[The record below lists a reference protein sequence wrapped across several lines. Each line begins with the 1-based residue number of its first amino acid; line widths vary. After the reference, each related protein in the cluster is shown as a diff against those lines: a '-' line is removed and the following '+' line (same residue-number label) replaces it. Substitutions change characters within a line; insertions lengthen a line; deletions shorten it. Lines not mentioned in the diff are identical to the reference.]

1 MKNAE
6 AILTLLKLTQPFQV
20 LPETVKLSLV
30 DMFIE
35 HQFSKDTLVYRQNIT
50 DMDGVDLIQEGEY
63 ETFFLDATDHKRLVE
78 IHPSPYCF
86 GGISVL
92 LNRTKALKSV
102 IAKKGT
108 IIYRLPRKNFIEL
121 CNAYEEFFH
130 FFTNSFGRRMLEDEF
145 SHFVK
150 TPASF
155 EESYFAADQLYS
167 RKIEHIVYKDIVA
180 CAAETPIFEVAKT
193 MAKQKVSCIF
203 IKNANNIIGYATD
216 ITLRD
221 NVVANQVPVNHAIVD
236 VMDNPIVSISNQAY
250 LYEAVLMMFRTKS
263 RYLLVEE
270 DGNYIGFLSRNR
282 LLSEQGQSPLVFIQ
296 SVKLAETLDELR
308 EKWNNVP
315 EIIHQL
321 LGRGVNAEI
330 ANQVITTVADSI
342 AVKVIEQVIK
352 DMGEP
357 PAKFVFMVTGS
368 EGRKEQTLMTDQ
380 DNAIIYEDKA
390 NEQRELVREYF
401 LKFASQVSD
410 HLNTI
415 GFSYCTGGYMASN
428 PEWTHSLSHWKNNYK
443 RWIEESIPENA
454 IKFSTFF
461 DCRRLYGDQSII
473 DQLKDFLTIELQ
485 KPNDRFFAFIAKNA
499 LQYEPPLTFFK
510 TIKTQTIGSSEVFNI
525 KKAMTPIVDLVR
537 VYALKNRI
545 YEENTGGRLK
555 ALLTLGIF
563 TQEQY
568 DELHQSYY
576 YLMSIRLKNQAN
588 QIRIA
593 KRSPDNYIPMDSLTK
608 IEKATL
614 KEIFKTIGNF
624 QLGIKL
630 KFTSNIFG

>member
-1 MKNAE
+1 MKNKE
-6 AILTLLKLTQPFQV
+6 VILSLLKVTQPFQV
-20 LPETVKLSLV
+20 LPETVQRSLV
-30 DMFIE
+30 DMFHE
-35 HQFSKDTLVYRQNIT
+35 HRFSKDTLVYRQHVT
-50 DMDGVDLIQEGEY
+50 DMDGVDLIEQGEY
-63 ETFFLDATDHKRLVE
+63 ETFFLDNADHKRVIE
-78 IHPSPYCF
+78 IHQCPYCF

-108 IIYRLPRKNFIEL
+108 VIYRLPRKNFIEL
-121 CNAYEEFFH
+121 CNSNDEFFQ
-130 FFTNSFGRRMLEDEF
+130 FFTNSFGRRMLDEEF

-150 TPASF
+150 SPASF

-167 RKIEHIVYKDIVA
+167 RKIEHIVYKDIVSCSA
-180 CAAETPIFEVAKT
+180 DTPIYLAVKM
-193 MAKQKVSCIF
+193 MAQEKVSCLF
-203 IKNANNIIGYATD
+203 IKEADSIIGYATD
-216 ITLRD
+216 MTLRD
-221 NVVANQVPVNHAIVD
+221 RVIAERVDAASPIVE

-250 LYEAVLMMFRTKS
+250 LYEAVLKMFHTKS
-263 RYLLVEE
+263 KYLLVESE
-270 DGNYIGFLSRNR
+270 GNYVGFLSRNR

-296 SVKLAETLDELR
+296 SVKLAETLTELR
-308 EKWNNVP
+308 DKWNNVP

-330 ANQVITTVADSI
+330 ANQVITTVADTI
-342 AVKVIEQVIK
+342 AIKVIEKVIK
-352 DMGEP
+352 EIGQP

-401 LKFASQVSD
+401 LRFASQVSD

-428 PEWTHSLSHWKNNYK
+428 PEWTHSLSHWKKNYST
-443 RWIEESIPENA
+443 WIEESIPENA
-454 IKFSTFF
+454 MKFSTFF
-461 DCRRLYGDQSII
+461 DCRRLYGDQAII
-473 DQLKDFLTIELQ
+473 EQLKDFLTVELQ
-485 KPNDRFFAFIAKNA
+485 KPNERFFTFIAKNA

-510 TIKTQTIGSSEVFNI
+510 TIKTQTVGTTEVFNI

-555 ALLTLGIF
+555 ALLDLGIF
-563 TQEQY
+563 SQEQY

-576 YLMSIRLKNQAN
+576 YLMSLRLRNQAN

-593 KRSPDNYIPMDSLTK
+593 KSNPDNYIPIESLTK

-614 KEIFKTIGNF
+614 KEIFKTIQNF
-624 QLGIKL
+624 QVGIRL
-630 KFTSNIFG
+630 KFTNNIFG

>member
-1 MKNAE
+1 MKNTE
-6 AILTLLKLTQPFQV
+6 VILSLLKATQPFQV
-20 LPETVKLSLV
+20 LPEIVQLSLV
-30 DMFIE
+30 DMFHE
-35 HQFSKDTLVYRQNIT
+35 MRFSKDTLVYRQHIT
-50 DMDGVDLIQEGEY
+50 DMDGVDLIEQGEY
-63 ETFFLDATDHKRLVE
+63 ETFFLDSSDGKRLIE
-78 IHPSPYCF
+78 IHHRPYCF

-108 IIYRLPRKNFIEL
+108 VIYRLPRKNFIEL
-121 CNAYEEFFH
+121 CNANEEFFH
-130 FFTNSFGRRMLEDEF
+130 FFTNSFGRRMLDEEF

-150 TPASF
+150 SPASF

-180 CAAETPIFEVAKT
+180 CSADTPIYMAAKM
-193 MAKQKVSCIF
+193 MATQKVSCLF
-203 IKNANNIIGYATD
+203 IKAGDSIIGYATD
-216 ITLRD
+216 MTLRD
-221 NVVANQVPVNHAIVD
+221 RVIAQQADTGQHIVE

-250 LYEAVLMMFRTKS
+250 LYEAVLKMFRTKS
-263 RYLLVEE
+263 KYLLVEKE
-270 DGNYIGFLSRNR
+270 GNYVGFLSRNR

-296 SVKLAETLDELR
+296 SVKLAETLEELR
-308 EKWNNVP
+308 DKWNNVP

-342 AVKVIEQVIK
+342 AIKVIEKVIK
-352 DMGEP
+352 DLGEP

-380 DNAIIYEDKA
+380 DNAIIYENKA
-390 NEQRELVREYF
+390 NEQRELVRDYF
-401 LKFASQVSD
+401 LRFASQVSD

-443 RWIEESIPENA
+443 TWIEESIPENA

-461 DCRRLYGDQSII
+461 DCRRLYGDPNII
-473 DQLKDFLTIELQ
+473 EQLKDFLTIELQ

-510 TIKTQTIGSSEVFNI
+510 TIKTQTVGSTEVFNI

-555 ALLTLGIF
+555 ALLDLAIF

-576 YLMSIRLKNQAN
+576 YLMSLRLRNQAN

-593 KRSPDNYIPMDSLTK
+593 KLNPNNYIPIDSLTK

-614 KEIFKTIGNF
+614 KEIFKTIHNF
-624 QLGIKL
+624 QIGIRL
-630 KFTSNIFG
+630 KFTNNIFG

>member
-1 MKNAE
+1 MKKLF
-6 AILTLLKLTQPFQV
+6 ILFFYLISIFIYSQSFRIPFR
-20 LPETVKLSLV
+20 
-30 DMFIE
+30 
-35 HQFSKDTLVYRQNIT
+35 SKNVW
-50 DMDGVDLIQEGEY
+50 G
-63 ETFFLDATDHKRLVE
+63 F
-78 IHPSPYCF
+78 
-86 GGISVL
+86 
-92 LNRTKALKSV
+92 
-102 IAKKGT
+102 
-108 IIYRLPRKNFIEL
+108 
-121 CNAYEEFFH
+121 
-130 FFTNSFGRRMLEDEF
+130 
-145 SHFVK
+145 
-150 TPASF
+150 
-155 EESYFAADQLYS
+155 ADQTGKIKVSPKYDSVSINNENFRWFVYKNNKIGVIDSSGNEKLAVEYDS
-167 RKIEHIVYKDIVA
+167 IERKPLHSQDNDFYLFKNKRKGYADITGKIIFPCDYKDIVA
-180 CAAETPIFEVAKT
+180 CTAETPIFEVAKM
-193 MAKQKVSCIF
+193 MAKQKVSCVF
-203 IKNANNIIGYATD
+203 IKDKNGIIGYATD
-216 ITLRD
+216 MTLRD
-221 NVVANQVPVNHAIVD
+221 NVVAQQIAVDRAIIE
-236 VMDNPIVSISNQAY
+236 VMDNPIVSISDQAY
-250 LYEAVLMMFRTKS
+250 LYEAVLKMFRTKS
-263 RYLLVEE
+263 RYLLVEKE
-270 DGNYIGFLSRNR
+270 GNYVGFLSRNR

-342 AVKVIEQVIK
+342 ALKVIEKVIEE
-352 DMGEP
+352 MGEP

-390 NEQRELVREYF
+390 NEQREFVRAYF
-401 LKFASQVSD
+401 LNFASRVSD

-443 RWIEESIPENA
+443 KWIEESIPENA

-461 DCRRLYGDQSII
+461 DCRRLYGDQDII
-473 DQLKDFLTIELQ
+473 DQLKEFLNVELQ
-485 KPNDRFFAFIAKNA
+485 KPNERFFTFIAKNA

-510 TIKTQTIGSSEVFNI
+510 AIKTQTIGSSEVFNI

-555 ALLTLGIF
+555 QLLELGIF

-568 DELHQSYY
+568 EELHQSYY

-593 KRSPDNYIPMDSLTK
+593 KLSPNNYVPMDSLTN
-608 IEKATL
+608 IEKATI
-614 KEIFKTIGNF
+614 KEIFKTINNF
-624 QLGIKL
+624 QLGIKV
-630 KFTSNIFG
+630 KFTSNLFG